1 MLILGWIQSMLGHE
15 FMRSALL
22 ASTGVALGAGMA
34 GHFLVLRG
42 QVFAADA
49 LSHVAFTGALAAL
62 AFGVDELVGLFAATL
77 LAAAI
82 LSSLTGASRAGDV
95 VIGAVFAWILG

>member
-1 MLILGWIQSMLGHE
+1 MVLLAWLQGLLGHE
-15 FMRSALL
+15 FMRNALL
-22 ASTGVALGAGMA
+22 ASTGVALGAGVA
-34 GHFLVLRG
+34 GYFLVLRG

-77 LAAAI
+77 LAAAV

-95 VIGAVFAWILG
+95 AIGAVFAWIL